1 MADASDQAAEKEVG
15 AEEIL
20 PVSTEADPAEMSQNQ
35 ERQAD
40 RDDLTLEPE
49 LLPDAEDSMKL
60 EPESLPDGV
69 SDGISDEMPDGIE
82 EAEESGGIPD
92 SQLESQSE
100 NAAESEITAGLGK
113 ASESENTAGL
123 RNSGLAGITPMKDR
137 EQMDGMMMS
146 DSGNEQEPAPR
157 AWNGKWDFGKQQ
169 NPQHSWDEKN
179 VTSIRKQL
187 YEENESVPRELQTAH
202 DP

>member
-1 MADASDQAAEKEVG
+1 
-15 AEEIL
+15 
-20 PVSTEADPAEMSQNQ
+20 
-35 ERQAD
+35 
-40 RDDLTLEPE
+40 
-49 LLPDAEDSMKL
+49 MKL
-60 EPESLPDGV
+60 EPESLP
-69 SDGISDEMPDGIE
+69 DGISDEMPDGIE

-187 YEENESVPRELQTAH
+187 YEENESPVSLRPSKTR
-202 DP
+202 

>member
-1 MADASDQAAEKEVG
+1 MTCRPGREPEGAGRCDGTEDAEVLAQTSEEVYQAENEANQMAEASDQAAEKEVG

-20 PVSTEADPAEMSQNQ
+20 PESTEADPAEMSQNQ
-35 ERQAD
+35 ERQDD

-60 EPESLPDGV
+60 EPESLPDGMP
-69 SDGISDEMPDGIE
+69 DEMPDGIE

-113 ASESENTAGL
+113 AAESETYGQVYETA
-123 RNSGLAGITPMKDR
+123 AW
-137 EQMDGMMMS
+137 
-146 DSGNEQEPAPR
+146 QESR
-157 AWNGKWDFGKQQ
+157 Q
-169 NPQHSWDEKN
+169 
-179 VTSIRKQL
+179 
-187 YEENESVPRELQTAH
+187 
-202 DP
+202 